1 MLAQE
6 NGASEGASVQ
16 EQIDVTVI
24 AHNWLVKNSESCKI
38 DVLLHRGAA
47 PSKFARKDR
56 QITAI
61 SDPLRH
67 LVVCHD
73 RIEEHLQI
81 LERVI
86 PHLRSDS
93 EQKRQEVREAQN
105 RCQLDLFLAREQ
117 PFQRLIK
124 FST

>member
-1 MLAQE
+1 
-6 NGASEGASVQ
+6 
-16 EQIDVTVI
+16 
-24 AHNWLVKNSESCKI
+24 
-38 DVLLHRGAA
+38 
-47 PSKFARKDR
+47 
-56 QITAI
+56 
-61 SDPLRH
+61 

-73 RIEEHLQI
+73 RIEEHSQI